1 MTFETLRSYFSV
13 NASGQLSILY
23 KFVFSCLYPLQS
35 VFDNYDSF
43 RIKKQIIAS
52 CKWQIGQLTNV
63 LNYFFDPTLKR
74 IYINQSEVTV
84 IADPTFDYD
93 PVSFDPVFDETTTIF
108 EPVFSGL
115 SSKTNATIMVPV
127 SVFST
132 SENEIISVLE
142 QVKMN
147 GIPYQINTF

>member
-1 MTFETLRSYFSV
+1 MIFRTIKYSKMTFETLRSYFSV

-35 VFDNYDSF
+35 VFDNYDTF

-74 IYINQSEVTV
+74 IHINQSEVTI
-84 IADPTFDYD
+84 IAESIDL
-93 PVSFDPVFDETTTIF
+93 IR
-108 EPVFSGL
+108 
-115 SSKTNATIMVPV
+115 
-127 SVFST
+127 
-132 SENEIISVLE
+132 EIQALAFPQTVGCLAMIV
-142 QVKMN
+142 
-147 GIPYQINTF
+147 